1 MHELKTKTRTMKWW
15 INEIN
20 DKMKIYELENNK
32 HKWKNDINDK
42 MTVQAFNVNLWLLT
56 LINGISWNETRTEQ
70 KLDRMHS
77 YVLFFFMPTAFNFSS
92 VKQNTTINA
101 MPWEYLMLSQY
112 HIASINL
119 MFCAFQ
125 IYLLVKLC
133 RNKWKLWVSLKTGFR
148 ILRQIKHF
156 L

>member
-1 MHELKTKTRTMKWW
+1 MKWW

-56 LINGISWNETRTEQ
+56 LLLYITCISWNETRTEQ
-70 KLDRMHS
+70 KLNRMHS

-101 MPWEYLMLSQY
+101 MPWEYLMFSQY
-112 HIASINL
+112 NIASTNL
-119 MFCAFQ
+119 MIFPFL
-125 IYLLVKLC
+125 ILHFMVKLY
-133 RNKWKLWVSLKTGFR
+133 RNNCQLWVFS
-148 ILRQIKHF
+148 
-156 L
+156 